1 MNHKLLALLRDL
13 LDALNRLEA
22 NITAVKY
29 RIHRIMD
36 ELEKH
41 DTKND
46 SQ

>member
-1 MNHKLLALLRDL
+1 MSQRLIALLEDL

-22 NITAVKY
+22 SITATKY

-41 DTKND
+41 DAD
-46 SQ
+46 DDGQ